1 MTIEKK
7 NCDECIFKRY
17 TFDKDGKGTIPIC
30 HGKYRSRHE
39 AIVAISEDT
48 CDMYNRGHELYETRK
63 VDGINVDDLPP
74 SKEYLTDPMDFS
86 KEPVAI
92 CDHIRIGIDPCWRG
106 EGTYCYCRLDC
117 TSKMSLNDPTKMEEN
132 SRKSF
137 ITATTSA
144 GIDES
149 KLDV

>member
-30 HGKYRSRHE
+30 HGNYRSRHE

-106 EGTYCYCRLDC
+106 VRRSSNKKQDTDKYTIRSG
-117 TSKMSLNDPTKMEEN
+117 NDINGNTRGVL
-132 SRKSF
+132 S
-137 ITATTSA
+137 I
-144 GIDES
+144 
-149 KLDV
+149 

>member
-106 EGTYCYCRLDC
+106 VRRSSNKKQDTDKYTIRSG
-117 TSKMSLNDPTKMEEN
+117 NDINGNTRGLL
-132 SRKSF
+132 S
-137 ITATTSA
+137 I
-144 GIDES
+144 
-149 KLDV
+149 

>member
-92 CDHIRIGIDPCWRG
+92 CDHIRIGIDPCWRRVRRSSNKKQDTDKYTIRSG
-106 EGTYCYCRLDC
+106 
-117 TSKMSLNDPTKMEEN
+117 NDINGNTRGVL
-132 SRKSF
+132 S
-137 ITATTSA
+137 I
-144 GIDES
+144 
-149 KLDV
+149 

>member
-106 EGTYCYCRLDC
+106 VRRSSNKKQDTDKYTIRSG
-117 TSKMSLNDPTKMEEN
+117 NDINGNTRGVL
-132 SRKSF
+132 S
-137 ITATTSA
+137 I
-144 GIDES
+144 
-149 KLDV
+149 

>member
-106 EGTYCYCRLDC
+106 VRRSPNKKQDTDKYTIRSG
-117 TSKMSLNDPTKMEEN
+117 NDINGNTRGLL
-132 SRKSF
+132 S
-137 ITATTSA
+137 I
-144 GIDES
+144 
-149 KLDV
+149 

>member
-86 KEPVAI
+86 KEPFAI
-92 CDHIRIGIDPCWRG
+92 CDHILIGIDPCWRRVRRSSNKKQDTDKYTIRSG
-106 EGTYCYCRLDC
+106 
-117 TSKMSLNDPTKMEEN
+117 NDINGNTRGVL
-132 SRKSF
+132 S
-137 ITATTSA
+137 I
-144 GIDES
+144 
-149 KLDV
+149 